1 MHHNREQSHS
11 ARHMPLTLLCMDL
24 PGCAVSRGARVGL
37 DIEDGSR
44 GTRQRPLALARRHF
58 SPTEIAALAGGA
70 ALTGSTI
77 CARTW
82 QRPLQHTR
90 GSSLPLAG
98 IADEDEQRRHF
109 LRLWTLKEAYV
120 KALGRGVLARP
131 GLQVLHRNA
140 EYQSE

>member
-1 MHHNREQSHS
+1 MHDIKAS
-11 ARHMPLTLLCMDL
+11 HMPLTLLCMDL

-58 SPTEIAALAGGA
+58 SPAEIATLAGGA
-70 ALTGSTI
+70 ALTDSTI

-90 GSSLPLAG
+90 GSS
-98 IADEDEQRRHF
+98 
-109 LRLWTLKEAYV
+109 RLQAWQTRTSSGATSCGC
-120 KALGRGVLARP
+120 GR
-131 GLQVLHRNA
+131 
-140 EYQSE
+140 